1 MKLQG
6 NLRFCIVTS
15 SVDLRG
21 WPLYLIQYY
30 HKTSMNVCLKEHV
43 WADMLHTINS
53 INLNWTVG
61 WQLFAKYLIIN
72 DNRINYGDTLRV
84 GPHSR
89 SDGKDFR
96 MPNVHGWFSTTLKVL
111 VSVCL
116 HFSETSQILRLIHH
130 STLYIR
136 SGSLT
141 YTGWLHV
148 LYICY

>member
-1 MKLQG
+1 
-6 NLRFCIVTS
+6 
-15 SVDLRG
+15 
-21 WPLYLIQYY
+21 
-30 HKTSMNVCLKEHV
+30 
-43 WADMLHTINS
+43 MLHTINS

-72 DNRINYGDTLRV
+72 DNRINYGDTLLV

-116 HFSETSQILRLIHH
+116 HFSETSQANSPQHSLPTKSKLDIHWLAACA
-130 STLYIR
+130 LYMLLKFLLSYHLATNYDNEI
-136 SGSLT
+136 GLT
-141 YTGWLHV
+141 
-148 LYICY
+148 CSC